1 MTMAHRKEDREKGE
15 GGRSPSPPL
24 SLSRPQAKRKEDRRR
39 STPKRKEEA
48 ATDSFIRFETE
59 PSRRWW
65 CPTRSLAAAAGEKL
79 DPMQI
84 SEERKWNLIFA
95 RPTTSTV
102 EMKREAARAV
112 FIITSQKKG
121 NGEESQN
128 SSLRGM
134 EEGGKVPW
142 EENDWT
148 GDPTYTLFSSHSDLT
163 PFPPLEK
170 EESGV
175 GPSRVKSACGE
186 RREEVCARE
195 RKGEDGFWGGRELK
209 VSHKGAEGESKR
221 ERGGEGERETDST
234 NFFQL
239 PQKGKKEEE
248 GRSSER
254 KKGKRKEGQKVLFFL
269 CALFSFGL
277 LLREEGQNKAPPR
290 SGTMEGET
298 SYLMCK

>member
-1 MTMAHRKEDREKGE
+1 MSHALAR
-15 GGRSPSPPL
+15 
-24 SLSRPQAKRKEDRRR
+24 SRPPARNSIRCRFQRR
-39 STPKRKEEA
+39 E
-48 ATDSFIRFETE
+48 
-59 PSRRWW
+59 
-65 CPTRSLAAAAGEKL
+65 
-79 DPMQI
+79 
-84 SEERKWNLIFA
+84 KWNLIFA

-102 EMKREAARAV
+102 EMKREAACAV
-112 FIITSQKKG
+112 FITTTAKKG

-148 GDPTYTLFSSHSDLT
+148 GDPTYTPQPSF
-163 PFPPLEK
+163 FPCTQISLLSPLWKK

-175 GPSRVKSACGE
+175 GPSRVKSAYGE
-186 RREEVCARE
+186 KGEEVCARE
-195 RKGEDGFWGGRELK
+195 REGEDGFLGGRELK
-209 VSHKGAEGESKR
+209 VSHKGAGGESKR

-239 PQKGKKEEE
+239 PQKGKKEGE

-269 CALFSFGL
+269 CALFSFSL

-290 SGTMEGET
+290 FGTMEGEN

>member
-1 MTMAHRKEDREKGE
+1 
-15 GGRSPSPPL
+15 
-24 SLSRPQAKRKEDRRR
+24 
-39 STPKRKEEA
+39 
-48 ATDSFIRFETE
+48 
-59 PSRRWW
+59 
-65 CPTRSLAAAAGEKL
+65 
-79 DPMQI
+79 MQI

-112 FIITSQKKG
+112 FVITSKKKG

-134 EEGGKVPW
+134 EEGRSHGRR
-142 EENDWT
+142 T
-148 GDPTYTLFSSHSDLT
+148 IGQAIDPTYTPQPSFFPCTQISLLF
-163 PFPPLEK
+163 PLWKK

-175 GPSRVKSACGE
+175 GPSRVKSAYGE
-186 RREEVCARE
+186 KGEEVCARE
-195 RKGEDGFWGGRELK
+195 REGEDGFWGGRELK

-239 PQKGKKEEE
+239 PQKGKKEGE

-254 KKGKRKEGQKVLFFL
+254 KKGKRKEGQKVLFFF
-269 CALFSFGL
+269 CALFFF
-277 LLREEGQNKAPPR
+277 
-290 SGTMEGET
+290 
-298 SYLMCK
+298 

>member
-1 MTMAHRKEDREKGE
+1 MESNFRPSYHFH
-15 GGRSPSPPL
+15 GRN
-24 SLSRPQAKRKEDRRR
+24 
-39 STPKRKEEA
+39 
-48 ATDSFIRFETE
+48 
-59 PSRRWW
+59 
-65 CPTRSLAAAAGEKL
+65 
-79 DPMQI
+79 
-84 SEERKWNLIFA
+84 EERGCVRRLHHHQ
-95 RPTTSTV
+95 
-102 EMKREAARAV
+102 
-112 FIITSQKKG
+112 QKKG

-148 GDPTYTLFSSHSDLT
+148 GDRPDLYSAAFLFSLHSDLT

-170 EESGV
+170 EESGM
-175 GPSRVKSACGE
+175 GPSRVKSAYGE
-186 RREEVCARE
+186 KGEEVCARE
-195 RKGEDGFWGGRELK
+195 REGEDGFWGGRELK

-290 SGTMEGET
+290 SGSMEGENF
-298 SYLMCK
+298 YLMCK